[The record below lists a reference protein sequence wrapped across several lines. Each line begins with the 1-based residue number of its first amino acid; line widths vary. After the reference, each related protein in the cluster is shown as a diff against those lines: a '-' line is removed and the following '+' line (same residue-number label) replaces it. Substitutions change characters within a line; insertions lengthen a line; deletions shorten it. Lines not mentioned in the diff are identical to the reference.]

1 MCNQPTRKV
10 VVSFSWHTF
19 WFIATQPFLP
29 FIPLLKLRQNNE
41 KLSVGVIMEYQ
52 DTKCTSYNKIEKV
65 FSEQEVEGHNITIA
79 DIIAQEIFYT

>member
-29 FIPLLKLRQNNE
+29 FIPLLNLRQNNE
-41 KLSVGVIMEYQ
+41 KLSVGVIMDYQ
-52 DTKCTSYNKIEKV
+52 DTECTSYNKIEK
-65 FSEQEVEGHNITIA
+65 FSVSKKSKAIT
-79 DIIAQEIFYT
+79 

>member
-1 MCNQPTRKV
+1 MD
-10 VVSFSWHTF
+10 
-19 WFIATQPFLP
+19 
-29 FIPLLKLRQNNE
+29 
-41 KLSVGVIMEYQ
+41 YQ

>member
-1 MCNQPTRKV
+1 
-10 VVSFSWHTF
+10 
-19 WFIATQPFLP
+19 
-29 FIPLLKLRQNNE
+29 
-41 KLSVGVIMEYQ
+41 MEYQ